1 MDEIVIVLIDKE
13 CSKLLIELDNTYQTY
28 LQDDGRIAVQLD
40 KALYGCLQSGKLW
53 YDLVS
58 TYLQQIKFKIND
70 ADPCVF
76 NKFGINNKQIT
87 VCLYVD
93 DLLVTGEMV
102 DILNFKEELKKR
114 FGKIT
119 EEDGPIVSYLG
130 MTMDFSDKGVVKLT
144 MEKFMKDLFE
154 EFPTDGLAP
163 NPALPNL
170 FTISNDEEL
179 LLRCEKEAF
188 HSCVAKLL
196 YLAKRVRPDILTP
209 VAFLTTRVSNP
220 TFEDWKKMNRVLKYL
235 NSTKDFGVRI
245 KPGKDI
251 CIEAYVDA
259 SYAPHKDAKS
269 HTGSVIVFG
278 QGPIYTRSVKQKI
291 VSKSTSESEL
301 IAASDETTPVLWSKE
316 FLESQG
322 YKRLPPIVIYQDNK
336 STIAMIQKGKDT
348 STRTRHINIRYYFV
362 KERVEKGD
370 IEFKYVPTD
379 EMLADILTKPLQ
391 GAQFIKLRDKLLNWN

>member
-1 MDEIVIVLIDKE
+1 
-13 CSKLLIELDNTYQTY
+13 
-28 LQDDGRIAVQLD
+28 
-40 KALYGCLQSGKLW
+40 
-53 YDLVS
+53 
-58 TYLQQIKFKIND
+58 
-70 ADPCVF
+70 
-76 NKFGINNKQIT
+76 
-87 VCLYVD
+87 
-93 DLLVTGEMV
+93 MV

-130 MTMDFSDKGVVKLT
+130 MTMDFSDKGEVKLT

-163 NPALPNL
+163 NPFLPNL

-179 LLRCEKEAF
+179 LQRCEKEVF
-188 HSCVAKLL
+188 HSCVANLL

-209 VAFLTTRVSNP
+209 VAFLTARVSNP

-278 QGPIYTRSVKQKI
+278 QGPIYTR
-291 VSKSTSESEL
+291 
-301 IAASDETTPVLWSKE
+301 
-316 FLESQG
+316 
-322 YKRLPPIVIYQDNK
+322 
-336 STIAMIQKGKDT
+336 
-348 STRTRHINIRYYFV
+348 
-362 KERVEKGD
+362 
-370 IEFKYVPTD
+370 
-379 EMLADILTKPLQ
+379 
-391 GAQFIKLRDKLLNWN
+391 